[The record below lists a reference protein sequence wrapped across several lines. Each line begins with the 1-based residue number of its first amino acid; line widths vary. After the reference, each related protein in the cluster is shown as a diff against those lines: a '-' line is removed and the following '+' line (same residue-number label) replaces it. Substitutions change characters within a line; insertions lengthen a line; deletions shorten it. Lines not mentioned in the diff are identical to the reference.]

1 MSAESDYYEAKRSYN
16 RAVAERQSLR
26 NQESA
31 CCSARANATSNIQN
45 AQTNKINFEK
55 RLAEIEK
62 IIKMLDGSG
71 GWFSANVPSS
81 IENANK
87 QLSKADES
95 FKKCMTCTG
104 YPPAELTEVFKT
116 LRVDEDANTSQAL
129 DMLKKE
135 KIRLETEIQN
145 LKKSIAE
152 NQQIVQNMIKQLA
165 SISFAKIANTK
176 TIAFAA
182 YDMQAAKKAM
192 MN

>member
-1 MSAESDYYEAKRSYN
+1 MSAELDYYESKKAYN
-16 RAVAERQSLR
+16 KAVAERQALR
-26 NQESA
+26 SREEA
-31 CCSARANATSNIQN
+31 CCSARANAATNIQN

-116 LRVDEDANTSQAL
+116 PRVDEDANTSQAL

-165 SISFAKIANTK
+165 TINFAKIANTK
-176 TIAFAA
+176 TVAFAA